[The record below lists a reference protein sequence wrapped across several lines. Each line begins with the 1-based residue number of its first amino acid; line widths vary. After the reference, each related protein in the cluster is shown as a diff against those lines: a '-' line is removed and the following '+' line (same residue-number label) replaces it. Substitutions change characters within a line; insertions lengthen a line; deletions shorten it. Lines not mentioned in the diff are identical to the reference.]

1 MTGVT
6 VRYGVFDSPLGK
18 MLVVATQK
26 GICQIALADE
36 EEELIN
42 LVLTRY
48 KSHIRDEKG
57 LEVLAQKVIS
67 LLKKENSHKNLPL
80 DINITSFQERVYAAL
95 KKIPYGTTLA
105 YKEVAS
111 AVNMPRAY
119 RAVARACATNPV
131 ALIIPCHRVISSDGK
146 LGGYR
151 WGIERK
157 EVLLRLEKEQG

>member
-42 LVLTRY
+42 LVLF
-48 KSHIRDEKG
+48 KFKINVRDDISM
-57 LEVLAQKVIS
+57 EVLAQKVIS
-67 LLKKENSHKNLPL
+67 LLKKEKSDESLPL
-80 DINITSFQERVYAAL
+80 DIHITAFQERVYAIL
-95 KKIPYGTTLA
+95 KSIPYGTTLS

-151 WGIERK
+151 WGIGRK
-157 EVLLRLEKEQG
+157 EALLRLEKEQG